1 MTFSEINYEQ
11 PNLNLNVMK
20 RMILFAVLVLAVS
33 TFSFG
38 TKLIGEGKTY
48 TTLGDYRVEAIDNP
62 IPLKGKDCK
71 AYAIRYENTPLEV
84 TVIVCREQT
93 GQKYLVLSD
102 RLSVQYVN
110 NSRYFGVEML
120 DKSFEKEGYITDDS
134 EMNRK
139 EYFHQKVL
147 GPGQMRELDAART
160 IAAFFPFLLSTDNMI
175 AVNE

>member
-1 MTFSEINYEQ
+1 
-11 PNLNLNVMK
+11 
-20 RMILFAVLVLAVS
+20 MILFAVIILAAG
-33 TFSFG
+33 TFSFASRV
-38 TKLIGEGKTY
+38 IAEGKTY
-48 TTLGDYRVEAIDNP
+48 TSLGDYKVVSIDNP
-62 IPLKGKDCK
+62 VPLKGEDCR
-71 AYAIRYENTPLEV
+71 AYVIRYENTPMEV

-160 IAAFFPFLLSTDNMI
+160 IAAFFPFLLRTDENMT
-175 AVNE
+175 AEKQ